1 MNSDASQSSSSGCVG
16 HSPWDPR
23 SSSTFDRPA
32 PKSSRH
38 VRLTNVRA
46 VSGLSCDT
54 SQFARSRRVARAPF
68 VSSRPR
74 NKGIEGSTIG
84 DVSSIQFAR
93 GRMRVTVG
101 SVETVVTTCGIDASR
116 RPRSVSSRCSSRL
129 KSTSFGLEKI
139 RYSCS
144 AVRSASSR
152 SSDGRRS
159 AFITS
164 SGSPLAH
171 VVLPLGS
178 LLRTRAP
185 APAIGG
191 HANGSAASTSRKRP
205 MDARRSSESCR
216 SVTTIVESAVVL
228 TGPANRSAR
237 NGFRAS
243 PKRMPHAVFGLPSIA
258 ASGGM
263 LGSVVLDGTDGG
275 VSFTVAMVN
284 GILRAACPVST
295 SSASTSVRRNRSA
308 PRA

>member
-1 MNSDASQSSSSGCVG
+1 M
-16 HSPWDPR
+16 
-23 SSSTFDRPA
+23 
-32 PKSSRH
+32 
-38 VRLTNVRA
+38 
-46 VSGLSCDT
+46 
-54 SQFARSRRVARAPF
+54 
-68 VSSRPR
+68 
-74 NKGIEGSTIG
+74 
-84 DVSSIQFAR
+84 
-93 GRMRVTVG
+93 
-101 SVETVVTTCGIDASR
+101 R
-116 RPRSVSSRCSSRL
+116 RPLALRPEIVEHFRQTRAEELAPRPVDERSGGQRVVMRH
-129 KSTSFGLEKI
+129 EP
-139 RYSCS
+139 
-144 AVRSASSR
+144 VREIEA
-152 SSDGRRS
+152 RR
-159 AFITS
+159 AR
-164 SGSPLAH
+164 AH

-284 GILRAACPVST
+284 GILRPACPVST
-295 SSASTSVRRNRSA
+295 SSAL
-308 PRA
+308 